1 MHDFSHLKEWFKLPD
16 ETKIRIFTETG
27 RSRGLLPFAVEKDWW
42 VVHTLAVICTMDCAG
57 SLVFKGGTSL
67 SKGWNLI
74 QRFSE
79 DIDLALDREYL
90 GFSGELENADVR
102 RLRRKSYE
110 YLTETFTPELQ
121 NKFAEVGF
129 TDVTIKYRAVPNHD
143 QDPMVI
149 EVYYPKLTEKDTY
162 LKPGVLVEVGSRS
175 LQEPFTDRSFAT
187 MVAENYPGQQ
197 YADKP
202 VTIPTVNPERTFLEK
217 IFLLHEEFQTSPGK
231 RRVNGLSRHL
241 YDIEILSRTDCAG
254 IAVNSPDLYNTI
266 VAHRSKFSRI
276 SGVDFSNHSPD
287 KIAFVPPEHI
297 LPEWETDYNEMKE
310 NMIYGEAL
318 SFIELITKLKELQS
332 KLNKIKWDESFS
344 R

>member
-1 MHDFSHLKEWFKLPD
+1 MQQPLQDFSHLKEWFKLPD
-16 ETKIRIFTETG
+16 ETKLRIFTETG

-42 VVHTLAVICTMDCAG
+42 VVHTLAVIYNMDCAG

-90 GFSGELENADVR
+90 GFSGELQNADVR

-110 YLTETFTPELQ
+110 YLTETFTIELQ
-121 NKFAEVGF
+121 EKFGKVGF
-129 TDVTIKYRAVPNHD
+129 TDVTIKYREVPDHD

-149 EVYYPKLTEKDTY
+149 EVYYPKLTEADTY

-175 LQEPFTDRSFAT
+175 LKEPFTERTFGT
-187 MVAENYPGQQ
+187 MVAENYPGQPFT
-197 YADKP
+197 DKP
-202 VTIPTVNPERTFLEK
+202 ITIPTVNPERTFLEK
-217 IFLLHEEFQTSPGK
+217 IFLLHEEFQKSQGK
-231 RRVNGLSRHL
+231 RRVDGLSRHL
-241 YDIEILSRTDCAG
+241 YDIEILSRTDYAG
-254 IAVNSPDLYNTI
+254 IALNNPDLYNTI

-276 SGVDFSNHSPD
+276 SGVDFANHSPE
-287 KIAFVPPEHI
+287 KIKFIPLDTV
-297 LPEWETDYNEMKE
+297 LPDWEADYNEMKE

-318 SFIELITKLKELQS
+318 PFDELINRLKILQRRINQ
-332 KLNKIKWDESFS
+332 LQWN
-344 R
+344 

>member
-1 MHDFSHLKEWFKLPD
+1 MQKPMHDFSHLNEWLKLPD
-16 ETKIRIFTETG
+16 ETKLRIFTETG

-42 VVHTLAVICTMDCAG
+42 VVHTLAVIYNMDCAG

-110 YLTETFTPELQ
+110 YLTEKFTPELQ
-121 NKFAEVGF
+121 KKFTEVGF
-129 TDVTIKYRAVPNHD
+129 TNVTIKYREVPNHD

-149 EVYYPKLTEKDTY
+149 EVYYPKLTEEDTY

-175 LQEPFTDRSFAT
+175 LKEPVTERTFAT
-187 MVAENYPGQQ
+187 MVAENYPGQSFV
-197 YADKP
+197 DLP
-202 VTIPTVNPERTFLEK
+202 ITIPTVNPERTFLEK
-217 IFLLHEEFQTSPGK
+217 IFLLHEEFQKSQGK
-231 RRVNGLSRHL
+231 RRVDGLSRHL
-241 YDIEILSRTDCAG
+241 YDIEILSRTNYAG
-254 IAVNSPDLYNTI
+254 IALNNPDLYNTI

-276 SGVDFSNHSPD
+276 SGIDFANHSPF
-287 KIAFVPPEHI
+287 KIAFVPPEHM
-297 LPEWETDYNEMKE
+297 LPDWEADYNEMKE

-318 SFIELITKLKELQS
+318 PFNELIEKLKEL
-332 KLNKIKWDESFS
+332 KS
-344 R
+344 RINTIIWK

>member
-1 MHDFSHLKEWFKLPD
+1 MNDFSHLKEWFKLPD
-16 ETKIRIFTETG
+16 ETRLRIFTEAG
-27 RSRGLLPFAVEKDWW
+27 RSLGLLPFAVEKDWW
-42 VVHTLAVICTMDCAG
+42 VVHTLAVIYTMDCAG

-90 GFSGELENADVR
+90 GFSGELQNADVR

-121 NKFAEVGF
+121 KKFAEVGF
-129 TDVTIKYRAVPNHD
+129 TEVTIKYREVPNHD

-149 EVYYPKLTEKDTY
+149 EVYYSKLTEKDTY

-175 LQEPFTDRSFAT
+175 LQEPFTDRSFVT
-187 MVAENYPGQQ
+187 MVAENYPGQP
-197 YADKP
+197 YSDKP
-202 VTIPTVNPERTFLEK
+202 ITIPTVNPERTFLEK
-217 IFLLHEEFQTSPGK
+217 IFLLYEEFQKTSEK
-231 RRVNGLSRHL
+231 RRVDGLSRHL
-241 YDIEILSRTDCAG
+241 YDIEILSRTEFSETALKDA
-254 IAVNSPDLYNTI
+254 DLYNTI

-276 SGVDFSNHSPD
+276 SGVDFANHSPD
-287 KIAFVPPEHI
+287 KIAFVPPEHV
-297 LPEWETDYNEMKE
+297 LPDWETDYNEMKE

-318 SFIELITKLKELQS
+318 PFSELIEKLRKLQS
-332 KLNKIKWDESFS
+332 RINRMKWN
-344 R
+344 